1 MNNLS
6 QRKILLIIC
15 GGISAY
21 KSLEL
26 IRLLKKQGAEVKTIL
41 TKSAKEFVTPLSVAS
56 LSKERVYDD
65 LFNPENEAVM
75 DHISLSRWADV
86 ILVAPA
92 TANTISKLSAG
103 SSDDLASTVILASD
117 KDVFLTP
124 AMNVRMWEHPSTKQ
138 NLNKL
143 KSYGYK
149 IIGPEVGDMACGEFG
164 KGKMTDPKDIFQT
177 IKVYFGELKKNQRL
191 KALVT
196 AGPTKEYIDPVRFIT
211 NKSSGK
217 QGYALAKSLAKR
229 GFRTTLISGP
239 TNLQI
244 DHSIHLIEVE
254 TADEMFKATL
264 KNLPADVAIFSAAV
278 ADFKAKEER
287 NEKIKKQE
295 YLNLKLEKNIDIL
308 NYVSKHNSLRPKLV
322 IGFAAET
329 NNVQENAQKKLI
341 EKNCDWI
348 IANDVSNKSI
358 GFDSDFNEVSIFY
371 KDQKMK
377 NEKLTMKKKSEISEE
392 IIDRVI
398 EQLN

>member
-6 QRKILLIIC
+6 QKKILLIIC

-26 IRLLKKQGAEVKTIL
+26 IRLFKKQGAEVKTIL

-56 LSKERVYDD
+56 LSQEKVYDD
-65 LFNPENEAVM
+65 LFNAENEAEM

-117 KDVFLTP
+117 KDIFLTP

-164 KGKMTDPKDIFQT
+164 EGKMTEPNDILET
-177 IKVYFGELKKNQRL
+177 IETYFNELKKNQKL

-196 AGPTKEYIDPVRFIT
+196 AGPTNEYIDPIRFIT

-229 GFRTTLISGP
+229 GFQTTLISGP
-239 TNLQI
+239 TNLKI
-244 DHSIHLIEVE
+244 DNGINLIKVE
-254 TADEMFKATL
+254 TADEMFKATQE
-264 KNLPADVAIFSAAV
+264 NLPADVAIFSAAV
-278 ADFKAKEER
+278 ADFKVKEKK
-287 NEKIKKQE
+287 NEKIKKQD
-295 YLNLKLEKNIDIL
+295 YLNLNLEKNIDIL

-329 NNVQENAQKKLI
+329 NDVQKNAQKKLI
-341 EKNCDWI
+341 EKNCDWV
-348 IANDVSNKSI
+348 IANDISNKSI

-371 KDQKMK
+371 KNKEIK
-377 NEKLTMKKKSEISEE
+377 NEKLMMKKKSEISEE